1 MSYLEIEKVIGR
13 EIIDSRGNPTVEA
26 EVWLADGTIGRG
38 AAPSGASTGEFEALE
53 LRDGDKSRFG
63 GKGVSKAVE
72 NINTTINEALVGM
85 DASDIYAVDAAMLKA
100 DGTKDKSNLGANA
113 ILAVSTAAARAAA
126 ISLDVPLYRF
136 LGGVSGNKLPV
147 PMMNILNGGAHAAN
161 TVDVQE
167 FMIMPAGA
175 PSFKE
180 GLRWCTEV
188 FHALQALLKS
198 KGLATSVGDEG
209 GFAPDLASDEE
220 AIQYILEAI
229 EKAGYVPGKDFV
241 LAMDAAS
248 SEWKGSKKGEYK
260 LPKCGKVFTSE
271 ELVEH
276 WKQLVEKYP
285 IYSIEDGLDEEDWE
299 GWQHMTKELGG
310 KVQLV
315 GDDLFVT
322 NTERLSKGISLGCGN
337 SILIKLNQIGS
348 VSETLEA
355 IKMAHKAGYTAIAS
369 HRSGETEDTTIADL
383 AVALNTCQIKTG
395 APSRSERVAKYNQLL
410 RIEEEL
416 GGAAQYP
423 GFGAFLIKK
432 YITGNNL
439 RARQKACGR
448 GGAESRPYAFVEK
461 IVRFWRKKLCKIS
474 VMLPRQ
480 HTQTLIFWYSI
491 FAGWENPAVHN
502 LKEVHNDRFQT
513 VGRL

>member
-1 MSYLEIEKVIGR
+1 MKNLAIEKVIGR

-26 EVWLADGTIGRG
+26 EVTLADGTVGRG
-38 AAPSGASTGEFEALE
+38 CAPSGASTGEFEALE
-53 LRDGDKSRFG
+53 LRDNDKAKFG

-72 NINTTINEALVGM
+72 NVNTTIAQVLKGV

-113 ILAVSTAAARAAA
+113 ILAVSIASARAAA
-126 ISLDVPLYRF
+126 AALELPLYRF
-136 LGGVSGNKLPV
+136 LGGVNANRLPV

-198 KGLATSVGDEG
+198 RGLATSVGDEG
-209 GFAPDLASDEE
+209 GFAPDLGSDEE
-220 AIQYILEAI
+220 AIEVILEAVK
-229 EKAGYVPGKDFV
+229 KAGYEPGRDFV

-248 SEWKGSKKGEYK
+248 SEWKGEKKGEYV
-260 LPKCGKVFTSE
+260 LPKCGKKFTSA
-271 ELVEH
+271 ELVAH
-276 WKQLVEKYP
+276 WKSLVEKYP

-299 GWQHMTKELGG
+299 GWQILTKELGD

-355 IKMAHKAGYTAIAS
+355 IKMAHNAGYTAVTS

-410 RIEEEL
+410 RIEEQL
-416 GGAAQYP
+416 GASAVYP
-423 GFGAFLIKK
+423 GKAAFHI
-432 YITGNNL
+432 
-439 RARQKACGR
+439 
-448 GGAESRPYAFVEK
+448 SR
-461 IVRFWRKKLCKIS
+461 
-474 VMLPRQ
+474 
-480 HTQTLIFWYSI
+480 
-491 FAGWENPAVHN
+491 
-502 LKEVHNDRFQT
+502 
-513 VGRL
+513 

>member
-1 MSYLEIEKVIGR
+1 MENFLAIEKVIGR

-26 EVWLADGTIGRG
+26 EVYLLDGTVGRG
-38 AAPSGASTGEFEALE
+38 VAPSGASTGEFEALE

-63 GKGVSKAVE
+63 GKGVTKAVE
-72 NINTTINEALVGM
+72 NINKVINDALKGV
-85 DASDIYAVDAAMLKA
+85 DASDIYVVDTAMIAA

-113 ILAVSTAAARAAA
+113 ILAVSIASARAAA
-126 ISLDVPLYRF
+126 NALEIPLYRF
-136 LGGVSGNKLPV
+136 LGGVNGNRLPV

-167 FMIMPAGA
+167 FMIMPVGA

-180 GLRWCTEV
+180 ALRWCAEV
-188 FHALQALLKS
+188 FHALAALLKS

-220 AIQYILEAI
+220 AIQYILDAV
-229 EKAGYVPGKDFV
+229 KDAGYEPGKDFMI
-241 LAMDAAS
+241 AMDAAS
-248 SEWKGSKKGEYK
+248 SEWKGEKKGEYV
-260 LPKCGKVFTSE
+260 LPKAGTKFTSE
-271 ELVEH
+271 ELIEH
-276 WKQLVEKYP
+276 WKKLVDKYP
-285 IYSIEDGLDEEDWE
+285 IISIEDALDEEDWE
-299 GWQHMTKELGG
+299 GWQKLTAELGD

-322 NTERLSKGISLGCGN
+322 NTERLSKGIELGCGN

-355 IKMAHKAGYTAIAS
+355 IKMAHKAGYTAIS
-369 HRSGETEDTTIADL
+369 SQRSGETEDTTIADL

-416 GGAAQYP
+416 GTSAVYP
-423 GFGAFLIKK
+423 GKAAFNVKK
-432 YITGNNL
+432 
-439 RARQKACGR
+439 
-448 GGAESRPYAFVEK
+448 
-461 IVRFWRKKLCKIS
+461 
-474 VMLPRQ
+474 
-480 HTQTLIFWYSI
+480 
-491 FAGWENPAVHN
+491 
-502 LKEVHNDRFQT
+502 
-513 VGRL
+513 

>member
-1 MSYLEIEKVIGR
+1 MNKSWQTPSVSSLSKRDRSGSMGKDLDMENFLAIEKVIGR

-26 EVWLADGTIGRG
+26 EVYLLDGTVGRG

-63 GKGVSKAVE
+63 GKGVTKAVE
-72 NINTTINEALVGM
+72 NINTVISDALTGV
-85 DASDIYAVDAAMLKA
+85 DASDIYAVDAAMIAA

-113 ILAVSTAAARAAA
+113 ILAVSIASARAAA
-126 ISLDVPLYRF
+126 NALEIPLYRF
-136 LGGVSGNKLPV
+136 LGGVNGNRLPV

-167 FMIMPAGA
+167 FMIMPVGA

-180 GLRWCTEV
+180 ALRWCAEV
-188 FHALQALLKS
+188 FHALAALLKS
-198 KGLATSVGDEG
+198 KGLVTSVGDEG

-220 AIQYILEAI
+220 AIQYILDAV
-229 EKAGYVPGKDFV
+229 KDAGYEPGKDFMI
-241 LAMDAAS
+241 AMDAAS
-248 SEWKGSKKGEYK
+248 SEWKGERKGEYV
-260 LPKCGKVFTSE
+260 LPKAGTKFTSE
-271 ELVEH
+271 ELIEH
-276 WKQLVEKYP
+276 WKKLVDKYP
-285 IYSIEDGLDEEDWE
+285 IISIEDALDEEDWE
-299 GWQHMTKELGG
+299 GWQKLTAELGN

-322 NTERLSKGISLGCGN
+322 NTERLSKGIELGCGN

-355 IKMAHKAGYTAIAS
+355 IKMAHKAGYTAISS

-416 GGAAQYP
+416 GASAVYP
-423 GFGAFLIKK
+423 GKAAFNVK
-432 YITGNNL
+432 N
-439 RARQKACGR
+439 R
-448 GGAESRPYAFVEK
+448 
-461 IVRFWRKKLCKIS
+461 
-474 VMLPRQ
+474 
-480 HTQTLIFWYSI
+480 
-491 FAGWENPAVHN
+491 
-502 LKEVHNDRFQT
+502 
-513 VGRL
+513 

>member
-1 MSYLEIEKVIGR
+1 MDYLEIEKVIGR

-53 LRDGDKSRFG
+53 LRDKDKKRFG
-63 GKGVSKAVE
+63 GKGVRKAVE
-72 NINTTINEALVGM
+72 NINTVISGVLTGM
-85 DASDIYAVDAAMLKA
+85 DASDIYAVDHAMIQA
-100 DGTKDKSNLGANA
+100 DGTKDKSKLGANS
-113 ILAVSTAAARAAA
+113 ILAVSIACARAAS
-126 ISLDVPLYRF
+126 ISMGIPLYRF
-136 LGGVSGNKLPV
+136 LGGISGNRLPV

-167 FMIMPAGA
+167 FMIMPVGA
-175 PSFKE
+175 PTFRE

-188 FHALQALLKS
+188 FHCLASILKE

-209 GFAPDLASDEE
+209 GFAPDLGSDEE
-220 AIQYILEAI
+220 AIELILEAV
-229 EKAGYVPGKDFV
+229 KRAGYEPGHDFV

-248 SEWKGSKKGEYK
+248 SEWKSGKKGEYL
-260 LPKCGKVFTSE
+260 LPKCKKHFTSE
-271 ELVEH
+271 ELIGH
-276 WKQLVEKYP
+276 WKQLCEKYP
-285 IYSIEDGLDEEDWE
+285 IWSIEDALDEEDWE
-299 GWQHMTKELGG
+299 GWKKLTASLGST
-310 KVQLV
+310 VQLV

-322 NTERLSKGISLGCGN
+322 NTERLKKGIDSGCGN

-416 GGAAQYP
+416 GETAVYP
-423 GFGAFLIKK
+423 GRNAFCIK
-432 YITGNNL
+432 
-439 RARQKACGR
+439 R
-448 GGAESRPYAFVEK
+448 
-461 IVRFWRKKLCKIS
+461 
-474 VMLPRQ
+474 
-480 HTQTLIFWYSI
+480 
-491 FAGWENPAVHN
+491 
-502 LKEVHNDRFQT
+502 
-513 VGRL
+513 

>member
-1 MSYLEIEKVIGR
+1 MLHLEIEKVVGR

-26 EVWLADGTIGRG
+26 EVYLADGTVGRG

-53 LRDGDKSRFG
+53 LRDGNKDRFG

-72 NINTTINEALVGM
+72 NINTTINEALKGI
-85 DASDIYAVDAAMLKA
+85 DASDIYAVDGAMLAA

-113 ILAVSTAAARAAA
+113 ILAVSIAAVRAAA
-126 ISLDVPLYRF
+126 TALQIPLYRL
-136 LGGVSGNKLPV
+136 LGGVNGNRLPV

-188 FHALQALLKS
+188 FHALAALLKER
-198 KGLATSVGDEG
+198 GLATSVGDEG
-209 GFAPDLASDEE
+209 GFAPDLGSDEE
-220 AIQYILEAI
+220 AIECILEAV
-229 EKAGYVPGKDFV
+229 EKAGYKPGEDFV

-248 SEWKGSKKGEYK
+248 SEWKSATKGEYL
-260 LPKCGKVFTSE
+260 LPKSGRKFTSA
-271 ELVEH
+271 ELIEH
-276 WKQLVEKYP
+276 WKQLCEKYP

-299 GWQHMTKELGG
+299 GWQQLTKELGD

-322 NTERLSKGISLGCGN
+322 NTERLSKGIKLGCGN

-355 IKMAHKAGYTAIAS
+355 IKMAHNAGYTAVTS

-410 RIEEEL
+410 RIEEQL
-416 GGAAQYP
+416 GNAAVYP
-423 GFGAFLIKK
+423 GKG
-432 YITGNNL
+432 
-439 RARQKACGR
+439 
-448 GGAESRPYAFVEK
+448 
-461 IVRFWRKKLCKIS
+461 
-474 VMLPRQ
+474 
-480 HTQTLIFWYSI
+480 
-491 FAGWENPAVHN
+491 AVHIS
-502 LKEVHNDRFQT
+502 R
-513 VGRL
+513 

>member
-1 MSYLEIEKVIGR
+1 MKHLSIEKVIGR

-26 EVWLADGTIGRG
+26 EVYLADGTIGRG

-53 LRDGDKSRFG
+53 LRDGDKERFG
-63 GKGVSKAVE
+63 GKGVSKAVN
-72 NINTTINEALVGM
+72 NINTVINEVLKGV

-113 ILAVSTAAARAAA
+113 ILAVSIASCRAAA
-126 ISLDVPLYRF
+126 TALEIPLYRF
-136 LGGVSGNKLPV
+136 LGGVNGNRLPV

-175 PSFKE
+175 ESFRE

-188 FHALQALLKS
+188 FHALAALLKS
-198 KGLATSVGDEG
+198 RGLATSVGDEG
-209 GFAPDLASDEE
+209 GFAPNLGSDEE
-220 AIQYILEAI
+220 AIECILEAI
-229 EKAGYVPGKDFV
+229 RKAGYEPGKDFV

-248 SEWKGSKKGEYK
+248 SEWKGEKKGEYI
-260 LPKCGKVFTSE
+260 LPKCGRKYTSA

-276 WKQLVEKYP
+276 WKKLCEKYP

-299 GWQHMTKELGG
+299 GWQVLTRELGG

-355 IKMAHKAGYTAIAS
+355 IKMAHNAGYTAVTS

-416 GGAAQYP
+416 GASAVYP
-423 GFGAFLIKK
+423 GKKAFHI
-432 YITGNNL
+432 
-439 RARQKACGR
+439 
-448 GGAESRPYAFVEK
+448 SR
-461 IVRFWRKKLCKIS
+461 
-474 VMLPRQ
+474 
-480 HTQTLIFWYSI
+480 
-491 FAGWENPAVHN
+491 
-502 LKEVHNDRFQT
+502 
-513 VGRL
+513 